1 MNWLTIAIIVIV
13 GILTYL
19 GFKRGLIKSLVPF
32 VGIALGV
39 IIAGRF
45 YSSLADSLPVID
57 SESQANIVAFIILL
71 IVTYIVVHVTGS
83 FLHRMIRLA
92 LLGWADKL
100 GGLVFGFATGWL
112 ITLIVVVLMARFVA
126 LPAELPDIPVA
137 GLDAWIE
144 NWREI
149 ENFRDSVNGTIDGS
163 SIAKVQIKLFPAIS
177 NLLPSEFDAVKD
189 FFD

>member
-92 LLGWADKL
+92 L
-100 GGLVFGFATGWL
+100 
-112 ITLIVVVLMARFVA
+112 
-126 LPAELPDIPVA
+126 
-137 GLDAWIE
+137 
-144 NWREI
+144 
-149 ENFRDSVNGTIDGS
+149 
-163 SIAKVQIKLFPAIS
+163 
-177 NLLPSEFDAVKD
+177 
-189 FFD
+189 